1 MYRYNVNES
10 FIFCDTI
17 KYEEVNLTV
26 DTSKMFHLDEFNV
39 NGSTSTKTGF
49 NPDWIIGHN
58 EVDQQTVGIN
68 TESPDLSLLFL
79 YGLIKHC
86 KANKLADEPEFTIKE
101 NLVLIFF
108 EKLFSKFFV
117 CLPIVIFPVFI
128 TFIALSKSFFLYGF
142 SNNG

>member
-1 MYRYNVNES
+1 MFVEFPKTCTS
-10 FIFCDTI
+10 IKAFVFLFIFFI
-17 KYEEVNLTV
+17 KSFV
-26 DTSKMFHLDEFNV
+26 SIFNV

-68 TESPDLSLLFL
+68 TESPDVSLLFL

-101 NLVLIFF
+101 NFVLIFF

-128 TFIALSKSFFLYGF
+128 TLIALSKSFFLYGF